1 MTEKLN
7 IVQSTTEPD
16 KRNIWLKDN
25 ELKKFGAKGWSTIGG
40 KGGGASLDGPEVS
53 ELSGEELV
61 PISDNGKNKVIT
73 VNNLLNSG
81 KEICNII
88 LDYGTGALTNYS
100 EVLDTLIN
108 INNSTKCFVMS
119 NDNTKDY
126 SVTVIL
132 DIVYN
137 SVKKTI
143 SVMMLCDDVRGPA
156 LTKYEFSSEDGH
168 ITKISTSPLTEWKG

>member
-40 KGGGASLDGPEVS
+40 KGGGVSLDGPQVS
-53 ELSGEELV
+53 ELSGNELV
-61 PISDNGKNKVIT
+61 PINDNGENKVIT

-88 LDYGTGALTNYS
+88 IAYDTGKMVNYS
-100 EVLDTLIN
+100 EVVDALVN
-108 INNSTKCFVMS
+108 INNSNKCFVMTS
-119 NDNTKDY
+119 SDTKNA
-126 SVTVIL
+126 SEVIIPS
-132 DIVYN
+132 IVYD
-137 SVKKTI
+137 SDKKTI
-143 SVMMLCDDVRGPA
+143 SFISLYDDVSKPA
-156 LTKYEFSSEDGH
+156 IAKYEYSSENGL
-168 ITKISTSPLTEWKG
+168 INKVSVSPLTRWNE

>member
-40 KGGGASLDGPEVS
+40 KGGGASLDGPQVSQLSGS
-53 ELSGEELV
+53 ELI
-61 PISDNGKNKVIT
+61 PISDNGENKVIT

-88 LDYGTGALTNYS
+88 IDYSTARMINYS
-100 EVLDTLIN
+100 EVLDALVN
-108 INNSTKCFVMS
+108 INNSTKCFVIS
-119 NDNTKDY
+119 EDNTKG
-126 SVTVIL
+126 VGVGVIPY
-132 DIVYN
+132 IAYN
-137 SVKKTI
+137 SDKKTI
-143 SVMMLCDDVRGPA
+143 SVMTLYNDVSRPA
-156 LTKYEFSSEDGH
+156 IAKYEFSSEDGH
-168 ITKISTSPLTEWKG
+168 ITKVSISPLTKWEE

>member
-81 KEICNII
+81 KEICTII
-88 LDYGTGALTNYS
+88 LDYSTERITNYS
-100 EVLDTLIN
+100 EVLDALVN
-108 INNSTKCFVMS
+108 INNSPKCFVLS
-119 NDNTKDY
+119 ESPK
-126 SVTVIL
+126 SFGVIVL
-132 DIVYN
+132 PYIVYN
-137 SVKKTI
+137 SDKKTI
-143 SVMMLCDDVRGPA
+143 SFMGLYDDVSRPA
-156 LTKYEFSSEDGH
+156 IAKYEFSSEDGH
-168 ITKISTSPLTEWKG
+168 IIKVSISRLTEWK